1 MFQIFQDDQYDDS
14 TYYVYLVLVAATAVV
29 LVIHVYNIRSICSCL
44 FLCFRISRIDWK
56 GGSRGGRMHILSF
69 ASLVLPICANIQ
81 YWNVPWGWITF
92 GKRILTQFFVKCQ
105 SQNLGP
111 LQPQSLLGS
120 CWEGF
125 GIAAW
130 STKDSK
136 HTWHTYPRERVW
148 DMAACPPFSGCESVF
163 LQYVQLFFVEE
174 FSEKVIWHVI
184 RKNKSQDDF
193 KESVNTTPF

>member
-14 TYYVYLVLVAATAVV
+14 TYYVYLVLVAATALVI
-29 LVIHVYNIRSICSCL
+29 VIHVYNIRSICSCL
-44 FLCFRISRIDWK
+44 FLCFRISIIDWK

-69 ASLVLPICANIQ
+69 TSLVLPICANIQ

-130 STKDSK
+130 STVKIKNISGMIVTCISSWK
-136 HTWHTYPRERVW
+136 GLRHGSISSLFWLWE
-148 DMAACPPFSGCESVF
+148 CFSSICTLVF
-163 LQYVQLFFVEE
+163 CWIIFWEGHLTSHQKKQVTARF
-174 FSEKVIWHVI
+174 
-184 RKNKSQDDF
+184 
-193 KESVNTTPF
+193 

>member
-1 MFQIFQDDQYDDS
+1 MKHVQHISIWSIRWFR
-14 TYYVYLVLVAATAVV
+14 VLC
-29 LVIHVYNIRSICSCL
+29 SSCSCCCHSC
-44 FLCFRISRIDWK
+44 CFRYSCLQHIYLFMFISIFSDIRNRLEGRKQGWTNAHTSHWS
-56 GGSRGGRMHILSF
+56 SRY
-69 ASLVLPICANIQ
+69 VPIC
-81 YWNVPWGWITF
+81 WNVPSGWITF

-136 HTWHTYPRERVW
+136 HKWHAYPRERVW
-148 DMAACPPFSGCESVF
+148 DMAASPPFSGCESVF
-163 LQYVQLFFVEE
+163 FSNMYNCFLLKSFLRRSFDTS
-174 FSEKVIWHVI
+174 SEKQ
-184 RKNKSQDDF
+184 KSQEGF
-193 KESVNTTPF
+193 KDISQHKTPF

>member
-1 MFQIFQDDQYDDS
+1 MFKTFQYHQYDDS
-14 TYYVYLVLVAATAVV
+14 TYYVHLVLVAATPVV
-29 LVIHVYNIRSICSCL
+29 FVIHVYNIFICLCL
-44 FLCFRISRIDWK
+44 FLYFRISGIDWK
-56 GGSRGGRMHILSF
+56 GGSRDGRMHILSYK
-69 ASLVLPICANIQ
+69 SRVLPICANIQ

-130 STKDSK
+130 STVKIKNISGMIVTCISSWK
-136 HTWHTYPRERVW
+136 GLRHGSISSLFWLWECFSLIRTIVFCWRVFW
-148 DMAACPPFSGCESVF
+148 EGH
-163 LQYVQLFFVEE
+163 LTRHQ
-174 FSEKVIWHVI
+174 K
-184 RKNKSQDDF
+184 KKSQEGF
-193 KESVNTTPF
+193 